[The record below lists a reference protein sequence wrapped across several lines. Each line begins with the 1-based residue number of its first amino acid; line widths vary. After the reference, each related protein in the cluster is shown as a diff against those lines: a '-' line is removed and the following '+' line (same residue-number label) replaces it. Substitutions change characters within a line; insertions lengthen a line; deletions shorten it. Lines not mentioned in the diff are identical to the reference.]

1 MGHGNGEMSLLQNLA
16 GSQKSNATDKIKA
29 TYRDNFSCLPE
40 DISTKDVK
48 KKKQQQQIKLGDGLE
63 VKSTCCPSILGP
75 EINSLAST

>member
-1 MGHGNGEMSLLQNLA
+1 MGHGNGETSLLQNLA

-48 KKKQQQQIKLGDGLE
+48 KKQQIKLGDGLE